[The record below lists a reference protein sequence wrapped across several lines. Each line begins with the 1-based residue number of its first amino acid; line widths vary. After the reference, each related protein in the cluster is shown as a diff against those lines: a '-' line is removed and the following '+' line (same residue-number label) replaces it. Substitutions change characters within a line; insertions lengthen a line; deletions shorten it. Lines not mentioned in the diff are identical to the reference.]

1 MIIDLW
7 HDERIDE
14 SERLGFEIPIDDPK
28 AYLLAVDYEIR
39 WRSRRFFV
47 AEIEDRRDGNEV
59 RKSVRCNAL
68 WYRLADPT
76 FVGSIVLDGLTVAAG
91 LEEILSGTDWTVGA
105 QTVGAL
111 TTFSM
116 EKQDLTKLALVREWA
131 KVTQTAVVWNTDER
145 SVDLVTDRGAD
156 RGVGFRYRRNLRTVL
171 RRIRPPEATVLY
183 GYGASG
189 LNVAGVNGGEEFVE
203 DFTFYTDQG
212 IDITTARERFTR
224 SRVWSDGSFLRDTDL
239 LAAMVARLATMSSAT
254 ITYEIGVVDLSELTG
269 ISEVVNIADTVRVF
283 DEDLGVDLS
292 TSVVR
297 RKQYP
302 LQPWRDEIELG
313 KLPDVLASTDGAGR
327 PQASNE
333 WTMFVAD
340 SRAEFQIRND
350 GRFSVNRLPL
360 KFREGGQAH
369 YHLDFFGTG
378 VGAGDLIA
386 EVYDS
391 SHAATVYRELRIPYV
406 DGEVFH
412 GTLQWAETDLSGQYD
427 YRVRMRTEA
436 SGGPDPTKGIDVLL
450 GESRFFILAIGAVQQ
465 TPPAGNTSLRYDYTG
480 AVQTFTVPDDV
491 TELTIEVVAASG
503 GLGTL
508 FQQGRALGGS
518 VTAKFEVTPGDVFD
532 VYVGGQPTDG
542 ANAGGWPAGGS
553 GDLVAGANGSGGGG
567 RSEVRPNGLAITDAL
582 LVAGAGGGAG
592 EQSATFGQCGG
603 DGGFWVASD
612 GALAPA
618 SDGGLY
624 PGAGGTGTAGGAGGI
639 GTFAT
644 GAAGSQGAGGN
655 AADAT
660 NGFAQPPGGGGD
672 GFFGGGGGGTSNGA
686 GLDGGGGGGGGSG
699 HADEDAFDLEIAD
712 GVNEGDGYVVFTWT
726 DPDA

>member
-1 MIIDLW
+1 MIVDLW

-59 RKSVRCNAL
+59 RKSVQCNAL

-76 FVGSIVLDGLTVAAG
+76 FVGSLVLDGLTVAAG
-91 LEEILSGTDWTVGA
+91 LEEILSGTGWTVGA
-105 QTVGAL
+105 QTVGTL

-156 RGVGFRYRRNLRTVL
+156 RGVGFRYRRNLRTVR

-189 LNVAGVNGGEEFVE
+189 LNVAGVNGGDEFVE

-212 IDITTARERFTR
+212 IDIATARERFTR

-239 LAAMVARLATMSSAT
+239 LAAMVARLATMSAGT
-254 ITYEIGVVDLSELTG
+254 ITYEVGVIDLSELTG
-269 ISEVVNIADTVRVF
+269 ITEVVNIADTVRVF

-302 LQPWRDEIELG
+302 LEPWRDEIELG

-340 SRAEFQIRND
+340 SRADFQIRND
-350 GRFSVNRLPL
+350 GRFIVNRLPL

-369 YHLDFFGTG
+369 YHVDFFGTG
-378 VGAGDLIA
+378 VGAGDMIA

-391 SHAATVYRELRIPYV
+391 SHAATVYRELRIPYL

-427 YRVRMRTEA
+427 YRVRMSTEA
-436 SGGPDPTKGIDVLL
+436 SGGADPANGIDVLT
-450 GESRFFILAIGAVQQ
+450 GESRFFVLAIGAVQQ
-465 TPPAGNTSLRYDYTG
+465 TPTVANSETFRYVSN
-480 AVQTFTVPDDV
+480 AAQQFTVPDGI
-491 TELTIEVVAASG
+491 TEVTIEAAG
-503 GLGTL
+503 GT
-508 FQQGRALGGS
+508 GGVDS
-518 VTAKFEVTPGDVFD
+518 VFSTQANGGIVTATFPVVPGTIYD
-532 VYVGGQPTDG
+532 VYVPDQGGINTSAGRWPDG
-542 ANAGGWPAGGS
+542 GVGDAVYGFEGMGGGGSARVIPAGGTLAEAI
-553 GDLVAGANGSGGGG
+553 LVA
-567 RSEVRPNGLAITDAL
+567 P
-582 LVAGAGGGAG
+582 AGGG
-592 EQSATFGQCGG
+592 QSEGHPSDAMRGG
-603 DGGFWVASD
+603 DGGLFTGD
-612 GALAPA
+612 P
-618 SDGGLY
+618 GL
-624 PGAGGTGTAGGAGGI
+624 GIAGGGGATQYAGGAAGVGNINNGTAG
-639 GTFAT
+639 TF
-644 GAAGSQGAGGN
+644 G
-655 AADAT
+655 D
-660 NGFAQPPGGGGD
+660 GGD
-672 GFFGGGGGGTSNGA
+672 GGHVTFHGNCPGGGGGGWYGGGGGGVNTA
-686 GLDGGGGGGGGSG
+686 GFGQKGGGGGGGAGYVAPDG
-699 HADEDAFDLEIAD
+699 FDIQAQD
-712 GVNEGDGYVVFTWT
+712 GGNTPTSPFDGEGYVVFTWA
-726 DPDA
+726 DA